1 MLSSSAPKADV
12 VNAATYSSGRV
23 AASFTSTVMEIC
35 THQEPAIIDENEIR
49 WERVRKLGK
58 KGYSF

>member
-1 MLSSSAPKADV
+1 LLNSNAPKADV
-12 VNAATYSSGRV
+12 VNAANYSTGRV
-23 AASFTSTVMEIC
+23 AASFTSTVMEIV

-58 KGYSF
+58 KGKA